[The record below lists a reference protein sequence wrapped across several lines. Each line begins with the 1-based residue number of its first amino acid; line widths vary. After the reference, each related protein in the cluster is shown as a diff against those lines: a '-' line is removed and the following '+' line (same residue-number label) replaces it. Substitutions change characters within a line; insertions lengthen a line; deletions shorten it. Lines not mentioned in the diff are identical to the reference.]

1 MHLHFEYAR
10 SPFGK
15 RGRKTIGGHR
25 PSQLPTHTDE
35 CVGIFY
41 SISAVCTKNCKKITK
56 CDKMSP
62 IALTH
67 PYDRVTIDGNQN
79 CPSGVSGRAGRR
91 AVTNKDAKKLK
102 RVELLELLI
111 EQTEENERLA
121 AQNAQ
126 LEQKLAQ
133 RVIDLEQTGSIAE
146 AAVKLS
152 GVFTQAQDAAD
163 RYLES
168 IAARQQQAEQLLAQ
182 AKEQSQLLLQ
192 QTSEEC
198 AQRLKRAQAECEE
211 MERQTRVECDRLLA
225 QARQQTQ
232 PEPVPVAEEPAA
244 PQGMLSRLRN
254 RR

>member
-1 MHLHFEYAR
+1 M
-10 SPFGK
+10 
-15 RGRKTIGGHR
+15 
-25 PSQLPTHTDE
+25 
-35 CVGIFY
+35 
-41 SISAVCTKNCKKITK
+41 
-56 CDKMSP
+56 
-62 IALTH
+62 
-67 PYDRVTIDGNQN
+67 
-79 CPSGVSGRAGRR
+79 
-91 AVTNKDAKKLK
+91 TNKDAKKLK

-126 LEQKLAQ
+126 LQQKLAQ
-133 RVIDLEQTGSIAE
+133 RVIDLEQAGSIAE

-211 MERQTRVECDRLLA
+211 MERQTRAECDRLLA

-244 PQGMLSRLRN
+244 PWGMIGRLRN